1 MPRRARNPGDP
12 LVWTWAETAELA
24 FRKSESWLRD
34 HLDTIQ
40 GFPKPV
46 DGVFHREAV
55 QQWIDRRHRFIRRE
69 GHAKMAAAIEAAK
82 GGARARSAPNH

>member
-1 MPRRARNPGDP
+1 MSRRARDGGPP

-34 HLDTIQ
+34 HIDSLP
-40 GFPKPV
+40 GFPQPV
-46 DGVFHREAV
+46 EGCFHREAV
-55 QQWIDRRHRFIRRE
+55 QQWIDRRHRFIRRD

-82 GGARARSAPNH
+82 GGARARSASSH